1 MTLQE
6 YHEALACKLAGTWN
20 IHHAAKEQQ
29 RKGTATATKNKLD
42 FFTMLSSISGVVG
55 TASQANYAA
64 GNAFQDAFALHRHSL
79 GLAAHSVN
87 LGIIE
92 DVGYMS
98 QNQGLSGRVQSR
110 SGLSSIGERQLH
122 EILKLSILLQ
132 QQQQQGGNGG
142 VARAPGQMIT
152 GLPSPLPEDSPLM
165 GDVRFRRL
173 LAPRPGG
180 GGGDGPGA
188 GAAKDSE
195 GEAIR
200 AFHAM
205 LRASAPAAEKLVAEA
220 VRLVNKQMVRAL
232 GLAGDVESSKPLNSY
247 GIDSLAAVDLRNWV
261 KVRLGAE
268 LTTLDV
274 LNAASLRA
282 LCTKV
287 VERALEAAKAAK

>member
-6 YHEALACKLAGTWN
+6 YHEALACKLSGTWN

-29 RKGTATATKNKLD
+29 QNGTTTTKNKLD

-98 QNQGLSGRVQSR
+98 QNEGLSGRVQSR

-132 QQQQQGGNGG
+132 RRGGGG
-142 VARAPGQMIT
+142 RAPGQMIT
-152 GLPSPLPEDSPLM
+152 GLPSPLPEGSPLM

-173 LAPRPGG
+173 LAPRR
-180 GGGDGPGA
+180 GGDGAQGA
-188 GAAKDSE
+188 GAGTAKDSE

-205 LRASAPAAEKLVAEA
+205 LRASSAPAEKLVAEA
-220 VRLVNKQMVRAL
+220 VRLVNRQMVRAL

>member
-6 YHEALACKLAGTWN
+6 WHEALACKLAGTWN
-20 IHHAAKEQQ
+20 VHQAAKEQENGA
-29 RKGTATATKNKLD
+29 RKKLE

-87 LGIIE
+87 LGVIE
-92 DVGYMS
+92 DVGYLS
-98 QNQGLSGRVQSR
+98 QDETLSNRLKSR
-110 SGLSSIGERQLH
+110 SGLSSIGEHQLH
-122 EILKLSILLQ
+122 EILKMSILQ
-132 QQQQQGGNGG
+132 QITGGVRAASQGGRGP
-142 VARAPGQMIT
+142 AQMIT
-152 GLPSPLPEDSPLM
+152 GLPFPLPEDSPLL
-165 GDVRFRRL
+165 GDVRFHSL
-173 LAPRPGG
+173 LAPRAEDSAQEIATGST
-180 GGGDGPGA
+180 
-188 GAAKDSE
+188 KDSE
-195 GEAIR
+195 SDAVR

-205 LRASAPAAEKLVAEA
+205 LRASLPADRLLPEAIKLI
-220 VRLVNKQMVRAL
+220 NKHMVRSL
-232 GLAGDVESSKPLNSY
+232 GLAGDVEASKPLNSY

-261 KVRLGAE
+261 KTRLGAE

-287 VERALEAAKAAK
+287 VERALEAAKTPK